1 MGRYLKSYKRYPAGS
16 LIVSKRYSLFSRL
29 KWIFKK
35 GHKPYNH
42 ISILPKDSH
51 IGLSKFDKLRYDY
64 HIFIPKEPYK
74 HTELVK
80 LRNLLKSCSTTE
92 DYLVAINIVRPGS
105 VDVTNLDNLR
115 NNTLYRKIYLE
126 QEPFQDVNYDTKEK

>member
-16 LIVSKRYSLFSRL
+16 LVVSKRYSILGRL
-29 KWIFKK
+29 KWMFKR

-42 ISILPKDSH
+42 IVVLLKDSH
-51 IGLSKFDKLRYDY
+51 VGLSKFDKFRYDY

-74 HTELVK
+74 HAELTK
-80 LRNLLKSCSTTE
+80 LKHLLKSCSTTE
-92 DYLVAINIVRPGS
+92 DYLIAINCVRPGS
-105 VDVTNLDNLR
+105 IDTTNLDNLR

-126 QEPFQDVNYDTKEK
+126 QEPFQDVNYDPKEK